1 MSFVDAAP
9 AAVCERVGSKQL
21 AELKELRCAGLGID
35 AMGEALKR
43 YWFVAGVMRE
53 PHDLLAPIGQLRA
66 SGIPDNGLLI
76 VANHRS
82 EDARKAVDG
91 TEAGPVPVVCV
102 HGDEPV
108 RVEPSRKLSPALGT
122 LLAAMRGRGEQTAGQ
137 HDSQSQVYAQ
147 LRQDIADG
155 AVVLFASV
163 ADPDEQLVGARIL
176 LRANCECVLTH
187 EIAA

>member
-9 AAVCERVGSKQL
+9 AAVCERGGSKQL
-21 AELKELRCAGLGID
+21 ALMQELRCAGLGID
-35 AMGEALKR
+35 AMADAPKR
-43 YWFVAGVMRE
+43 YWFVAGVLRE

-66 SGIPDNGLLI
+66 SGIPVNGLLI

-91 TEAGPVPVVCV
+91 SEAGPVPVVSV
-102 HGDEPV
+102 HGDEAM

-122 LLAAMRGRGEQTAGQ
+122 LLAAMRGGEQTVDED
-137 HDSQSQVYAQ
+137 DSQSQVYAQ

>member
-1 MSFVDAAP
+1 MSLVEAAP

-21 AELKELRCAGLGID
+21 ALLPELRCAGLGID
-35 AMGEALKR
+35 AMADALKR
-43 YWFVAGVMRE
+43 YWFVAGVFRE
-53 PHDLLAPIGQLRA
+53 PHDLLAPIAELRA
-66 SGIPDNGLLI
+66 SGIADKSLLI

-82 EDARKAVDG
+82 EEARKAVG
-91 TEAGPVPVVCV
+91 GSEAGPVPVISV
-102 HGDEPV
+102 HGDEAI
-108 RVEPSRKLSPALGT
+108 RTEPSRKLSAALRT
-122 LLAAMRGRGEQTAGQ
+122 LLAAMSGGGTRTSDQ
-137 HDSQSQVYAQ
+137 DSSQSQVYAQ
-147 LRQDIADG
+147 LRQDVAGG